1 VSAVDQR
8 LYYLML
14 SPQLGQEFAHNG
26 GFSKPSEDVQ
36 EAETVDVISR
46 WTVLTLAGLLED
58 VIETADWFCQLEVLS
73 DVDQEQL
80 KKTLVSHGVGL
91 LNRLLDSGK
100 ISIVLELEDEEE
112 EDEDE

>member
-1 VSAVDQR
+1 MSAMDQR

-46 WTVLTLAGLLED
+46 WTVLTLSGLLED
-58 VIETADWFCQLEVLS
+58 VIETSDWFCELDVLS
-73 DVDQEQL
+73 DVDHEQL
-80 KKTLVSHGVGL
+80 KRTLVSHGIGL
-91 LNRLLDSGK
+91 LNKLLDSGK
-100 ISIVLELEDEEE
+100 ISIVIEVDDDEEE
-112 EDEDE
+112 EDDE